1 MADKLLQIHPTL
13 NVPYEVE
20 ATVISTGAGNAGDVV
35 ALDAGGKLDVSVLPT
50 GIGPDVVVIEASENL
65 GAGDFVNI
73 YESAG
78 SVYVRRADASA
89 PNAGEIAH
97 GFVLN
102 NVNSGD
108 NATVYFEGPNGQLS
122 GLTPGT
128 TYALSSTTPGGVVPL
143 SSATTT
149 AGESLQILGV
159 ATSTTS
165 INVEIG
171 RPTIRG

>member
-20 ATVISTGAGNAGDVV
+20 ATVVSAGVGNAGDVV

-73 YESAG
+73 YENAG
-78 SVYVRRADASA
+78 TAYVRRADASA
-89 PNAGEIAH
+89 ANAGEIAH

-108 NATVYFEGPNGQLS
+108 NATVFFEGHNDQVS
-122 GLTPGT
+122 GLTPGV
-128 TYALSSTTPGGVVPL
+128 TYALSATNPGGVVAL

-159 ATSTTS
+159 ATSATS

-171 RPTIRG
+171 KPTIRG

>member
-35 ALDAGGKLDVSVLPT
+35 ALDSGGKLDVSVLPT

-78 SVYVRRADASA
+78 TAYVRRADASA

-108 NATVYFEGPNGQLS
+108 NATVYFEGNNDQLS

-128 TYALSSTTPGGVVPL
+128 TTT
-143 SSATTT
+143 
-149 AGESLQILGV
+149 GESLQILGV
-159 ATSTTS
+159 ATSATS

-171 RPTIRG
+171 KPIIRG

>member
-35 ALDAGGKLDVSVLPT
+35 ALDSGGKLDVSVLPT

-78 SVYVRRADASA
+78 TAYVRRADASA

-108 NATVYFEGPNGQLS
+108 NATVYFEGNNDQLS
-122 GLTPGT
+122 GLTPGV
-128 TYALSSTTPGGVVPL
+128 TYALSATNPGGVVAL

-149 AGESLQILGV
+149 TGESLQILGV
-159 ATSTTS
+159 ATSATS

-171 RPTIRG
+171 KPIIRG